1 MLILDKMISE
11 KNKVNFMKRST
22 PEEDTKNPD
31 TL

>member
-1 MLILDKMISE
+1 MISE